1 VLRWSLDEI
10 LMEEEGAV
18 LAFRKYIRK
27 GEKMQK
33 NIIFALRG
41 SLGNSESFTFPVFIP
56 APVASKIETLPGPK
70 DLKLPAMRKGFAT
83 DLDGATVE
91 RSGIFSPNLLKA
103 GRIVGS
109 S

>member
-1 VLRWSLDEI
+1 
-10 LMEEEGAV
+10 
-18 LAFRKYIRK
+18 
-27 GEKMQK
+27 
-33 NIIFALRG
+33 
-41 SLGNSESFTFPVFIP
+41 
-56 APVASKIETLPGPK
+56 
-70 DLKLPAMRKGFAT
+70 MRKGFAT